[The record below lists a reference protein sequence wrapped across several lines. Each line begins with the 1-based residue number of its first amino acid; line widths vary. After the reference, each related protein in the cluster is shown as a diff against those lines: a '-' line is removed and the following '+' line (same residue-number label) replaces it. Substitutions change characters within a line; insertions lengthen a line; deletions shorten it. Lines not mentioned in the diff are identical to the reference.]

1 MFERNAAVTQE
12 QGAVGVEIV
21 LDDGSIVAGK
31 LMVPASRAVFDVLN
45 GPTTFFEFEPFDG
58 ERRFL
63 AKSALKAVKLLAGIK
78 PLNLAQKVRDLDGFD
93 PHTVLGLKTGAEWD
107 DVRLAYLTLAK
118 TYHPDRYTTADLPP
132 EVTDYLSGM
141 QRRINSAYAA
151 LEVAHHSRKQ
161 SAARRQH
168 AVYTSGQRV

>member
-12 QGAVGVEIV
+12 LGAVAVEIV
-21 LDDGSIVAGK
+21 LDDGSVVAGK

-45 GPTTFFEFEPFDG
+45 GAATFFEFESYDG

-93 PHTVLGLKTGAEWD
+93 PHTVLGVKAGGEWD
-107 DVRLAYLTLAK
+107 DVRAAYLALAK
-118 TYHPDRYTTADLPP
+118 TYHPDRYVTADLPA
-132 EVTDYLSGM
+132 EVAGYLSGM

-151 LEVAHHSRKQ
+151 LEVAHQNRKQ
-161 SAARRQH
+161 AAARRQE
-168 AVYTSGQRV
+168 AVFTSGQRA